1 MCGINGIFHFENS
14 KSREGEIQKMNETLR
29 HRGPDASGVFA
40 DNEIELG
47 HQRLSIID
55 VSEAANQPIESADG
69 NLILV
74 FNGEIYNYKEV
85 RNQLADYPFKTQSD
99 TEVVLAA
106 FLKWGENALRIFNG
120 IFAFAVWN
128 KTKKELFIAR
138 DRLGV
143 KPLYYL
149 TSNDVFVFSS
159 SLKSILSTGRSSAK
173 ISKAGLIDYLRYQTV
188 HAPQTIIEDIHV
200 LMPGY
205 FIKINEEDGAQF
217 KSYWS
222 VTKNIQQIR
231 YKSAEEVQK
240 MIRTQLYKSVEMQLV
255 SDVPFGAFLSGGID
269 SSLMVAIMSQVRT
282 QKTDTFSVTFKEDQF
297 SEKKYAEIIAKK
309 YGTLHHEIE
318 LSVDK
323 FRDMIPEALSYM
335 DHPSG
340 DGPNTF
346 AVSKLTREEGVKMAI
361 SGLGGDELFAG
372 YPVFRQLPELHRK
385 KWLRSFPA
393 YARRP
398 FARVYKNLRGSV
410 SAAKKAALLSL
421 EEFDTE
427 NIYPYF
433 RKVYMDEQ
441 IIKLVNYPNLT
452 PDAVYEITH
461 ELVGYKTD
469 GWNLP
474 LLGKISVAE
483 VSTYMQNVLLRDA
496 DQMSMAHAL
505 EVRVPFLDH
514 ELVEKIIPLPDSY
527 KSTASPKK
535 IVTDTFS
542 DLLPEEIYN
551 REKMGFVLPYDVWMK
566 NELRTFCES
575 HLNWLKD
582 SGYFNA
588 AELDKNW
595 NLFLKGSQAI
605 TWSRIWILVVLSNW
619 MQQNN
624 VR

>member
-1 MCGINGIFHFENS
+1 MCGINGIFHFEKS
-14 KSREGEIQKMNETLR
+14 KPRDSEIQKMNETLR
-29 HRGPDASGVFA
+29 HRGPDASGIFSEK
-40 DNEIELG
+40 EIELG

-55 VSEAANQPIESADG
+55 VSESANQPMKSADG

-85 RNQLADYPFKTQSD
+85 RSQLTEYSFKTESD

-106 FLKWGENALRIFNG
+106 FQKWGENALRIFNG

-138 DRLGV
+138 DRMGV
-143 KPLYYL
+143 KPLYYFAD
-149 TSNDVFVFSS
+149 NDVFVFSS

-188 HAPQTIIEDIHV
+188 HAPQTIVEDIHV
-200 LMPGY
+200 LMPGH
-205 FIKINEEDGAQF
+205 FIRISEEEGAQF

-222 VTKNIQQIR
+222 VTKNIQPAK

-255 SDVPFGAFLSGGID
+255 ADVPFGAFLSGGID
-269 SSLMVAIMSQVRT
+269 SSLMVAIMSQVRN

-340 DGPNTF
+340 DGPNTY

-398 FARVYKNLRGSV
+398 FARMYKNIRGSV

-514 ELVEKIIPLPDSY
+514 ELVEKIIPLADTY
-527 KSTASPKK
+527 KNTASPKK
-535 IVTDTFS
+535 LLTDTFS

-566 NELRTFCES
+566 NELKTFCEN

-588 AELDKNW
+588 DELERNW
-595 NLFLKGSQAI
+595 NLFIKGSPAI

-624 VR
+624 VK

>member
-55 VSEAANQPIESADG
+55 VSEAANQPMESADG

-120 IFAFAVWN
+120 IFAFAIWN

>member
-1 MCGINGIFHFENS
+1 MCGINGIFHFEKS
-14 KSREGEIQKMNETLR
+14 KSRDGEIQKMNETLR
-29 HRGPDASGVFA
+29 HRGPDAAGIFSEK
-40 DNEIELG
+40 EIELG

-55 VSEAANQPIESADG
+55 VSASANQPMDSADG

-74 FNGEIYNYKEV
+74 FNGEIYNYKEI
-85 RNQLADYPFKTQSD
+85 RNQLSDYKFKTHSD

-106 FLKWGENALRIFNG
+106 FQKWGENALRILNG
-120 IFAFAVWN
+120 IFAFAVWD
-128 KTKKELFIAR
+128 KSKKELFIAR

-149 TSNDVFVFSS
+149 SDNDVFVFSS

-188 HAPQTIIEDIHV
+188 HAPQTIVEDIHV
-200 LMPGY
+200 LMPGH
-205 FIKINEEDGAQF
+205 FIRINEEDGAQF

-222 VTKNIQQIR
+222 VTKNSQLLR
-231 YKSAEEVQK
+231 YKSADDVQK
-240 MIRTQLYKSVEMQLV
+240 MIRAQLYKSVEMQLE

-269 SSLMVAIMSQVRT
+269 SSLMVAIMSQVRN

-297 SEKKYAEIIAKK
+297 SEKKYAEIVAKK
-309 YGTLHHEIE
+309 FGTLHHEIE
-318 LSVDK
+318 LSAEK
-323 FRDMIPEALSYM
+323 FREMIPDALSFM

-340 DGPNTF
+340 DGPNTY

-433 RKVYMDEQ
+433 RKVYMDDQ

-452 PDAVYEITH
+452 LDAVYEITH
-461 ELVGYKTD
+461 ELVGYKTE

-514 ELVEKIIPLPDSY
+514 ELVEKIIPLADIY
-527 KSTASPKK
+527 KNTSSPKK
-535 IVTDTFS
+535 LLTDTFS
-542 DLLPEEIYN
+542 DLLPEEIYK
-551 REKMGFVLPYDVWMK
+551 REKMGFVLPYDMWMK
-566 NELRTFCES
+566 NELKTFCENN
-575 HLNWLKD
+575 LNWLKD
-582 SGYFNA
+582 SGYFKA
-588 AELDKNW
+588 EELDKNW
-595 NLFLKGSQAI
+595 NLFLNGSPAI